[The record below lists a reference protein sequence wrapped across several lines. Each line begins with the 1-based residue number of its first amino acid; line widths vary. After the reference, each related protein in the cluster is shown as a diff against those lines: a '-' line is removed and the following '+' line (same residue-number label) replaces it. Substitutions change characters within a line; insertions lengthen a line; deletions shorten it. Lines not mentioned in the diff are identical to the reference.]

1 MNIKHI
7 KALAKVLR
15 EQDLSVIEFCEGET
29 RIRLEKTISQ
39 AAPTQIPITMPV
51 VTHQVS
57 ENEKLPIINGSV
69 DFNEISE
76 VKSPMVGVFYQAPSP
91 ESEPFVKIGGRIKK
105 GDVLCIIEA
114 MKVMNEITAD
124 VDGELVDICAENGQ
138 IVEFGQ
144 TLFKVY

>member
-1 MNIKHI
+1 
-7 KALAKVLR
+7 
-15 EQDLSVIEFCEGET
+15 
-29 RIRLEKTISQ
+29 
-39 AAPTQIPITMPV
+39 MPV